1 MGRRRI
7 YLLIIDVLIALTV
20 SISTYLLFNGG
31 ISSLSMI
38 NKEHFSVKILV
49 LISIITLWRFIL
61 LVYRAIWR
69 YANSNIYL
77 RLIISDFISF
87 VSFVLVS
94 YVFKIINPGFA
105 YSILTVCLICLAT
118 IMSRIIYQVYYSQI
132 QRHQDIRN
140 MTDDQKL
147 KKVVIIGAGNTGSA
161 LAEEFKRNPLSKR
174 QVCFFIDI
182 DKSKIGNLIN
192 GLPIVQEGPD
202 ALKMIKDSQV
212 EEIVVALPDSDSAS
226 KQQLYDYYRQTALP
240 VRIYD
245 HNIEGNSI
253 EGRIRDFEIED
264 LLFREPIEV
273 NNDITYG
280 YYRNKKILVTGGGG
294 SIGSE
299 LCRQLAKLQPLKL
312 IILDIYENNAYDIQ
326 QELLRKYA
334 NNLDMEVVIASVR
347 DSQRIEEIFELYRP
361 EIVFHAAAHK
371 HVPLMEDS
379 GCEAIKNNVF
389 GTFNVANVAE
399 KYGVEKFVLIST
411 DKAVNPTN
419 IMGAS
424 KRLCEMIIQCRNDSK
439 TKFAAVRF
447 GNVLGSNGSVIPL
460 FKKQI
465 KNGGPLTI
473 TDKRIIRYFMTIPEA
488 VGLVMEAGAIAEAGQ
503 LFVLNMGK
511 PVSILKLAET
521 MIELMGFIPYK
532 DIEIKEIGL
541 RPGEKLYEELL
552 MANESLSSTDNEMI
566 FIEKDTPF
574 TREQIAEKLDILA
587 ASLNTSYQRGHYAAV
602 VEAIRATVPTFID
615 ANKANEKFN

>member
-1 MGRRRI
+1 
-7 YLLIIDVLIALTV
+7 
-20 SISTYLLFNGG
+20 
-31 ISSLSMI
+31 MI
-38 NKEHFSVKILV
+38 KILA
-49 LISIITLWRFIL
+49 LILIITLWRFIL

-69 YANSNIYL
+69 YANSNVYL
-77 RLIISDFISF
+77 HLIISDFLSF
-87 VSFVLVS
+87 ITYALLG
-94 YVFKIINPGFA
+94 YIIKPINPGFA

-118 IMSRIIYQVYYSQI
+118 IMSRIIYQVYYSQV
-132 QRHQDIRN
+132 QRSWDICN
-140 MTDDQKL
+140 MTDDQMV

-174 QVCFFIDI
+174 EVCFFIDV
-182 DKSKIGNLIN
+182 DRNKIGNLIN
-192 GLPIVQEGPD
+192 GLPVVQEGEE
-202 ALKMIKDSQV
+202 ALKMIKDAKV
-212 EEIVVALPDSDSAS
+212 EEIIVAVPDSDSAN
-226 KQQLYDYYRQTALP
+226 KQKLYDYYRQTALP

-245 HNIEGNSI
+245 HNIEGSSI
-253 EGRIRDFEIED
+253 EGRIRDFEVED
-264 LLFREPIEV
+264 LLFREPIEI
-273 NNDITYG
+273 NNELTYN
-280 YYRNKKILVTGGGG
+280 YYRNKRILVTGGGG

-299 LCRQLAKLQPLKL
+299 LCRQLVKLQPQKL
-312 IILDIYENNAYDIQ
+312 VILDIYENNAYDIQ
-326 QELLRKYA
+326 QELLRKYGKE
-334 NNLDMEVVIASVR
+334 LDMEVVIASVR
-347 DSQRIEEIFELYRP
+347 DIQRINEVFEMYRP

-389 GTFNVANVAE
+389 GTFNVANAAE
-399 KYGVEKFVLIST
+399 RYGVEKFVLIST

-424 KRLCEMIIQCRNDSK
+424 KRLCEMIIQCRDDSK
-439 TKFAAVRF
+439 TKFTAVRF

-465 KNGGPLTI
+465 KSGGPVTI

-488 VGLVMEAGAIAEAGQ
+488 VGLVMEAGAIAKAGQ

-511 PVSILKLAET
+511 PVSILRLAET
-521 MIELMGFIPYK
+521 MIELMGFVPYK

-574 TREQIAEKLDILA
+574 TREQIANKLEILS
-587 ASLNTSYQRGHYAAV
+587 ASLDSSYKRGHYAAV
-602 VEAIRATVPTFID
+602 REALRATVPTYID
-615 ANKANEKFN
+615 ANVANDKFD